1 MVEDKAWIDTS
12 DLYNN
17 DLRID
22 TVNRTARQGG
32 GKALLHK
39 NEYMTARLETN
50 LQLDTIEHGV
60 WSTTIRNKRL
70 TLAGVYHA
78 LIGSSTGSMHAKCL
92 EEVSQLIQYLITNH
106 TNLVPLGDFNIYT
119 QDIENPD
126 SLIYNNTME
135 ALGLRQH
142 INEPT
147 HKLENKL
154 NLIYTESLN
163 RVKVLHSFIGN
174 FISDHR
180 VVGTEIEIRK
190 QLEKHQPT
198 KHRNYTEFNLNSFT

>member
-1 MVEDKAWIDTS
+1 MDEDKAWIDTS
-12 DLYNN
+12 DFHNN
-17 DLRID
+17 NLRID
-22 TVNRTARQGG
+22 MVTVRQGVG
-32 GKALLHK
+32 IELQHK
-39 NEYMTARLETN
+39 KEYVTARLETN

-70 TLAGVYHA
+70 TLVGVYHPP
-78 LIGSSTGSMHAKCL
+78 IGSSTGKRYAKFL
-92 EEVSQLIQYLITNH
+92 EEGSQLIQYLITNH
-106 TNLVPLGDFNIYT
+106 TNLILLGDFNIHI

-135 ALGLRQH
+135 ALGLQQH

-147 HKLENKL
+147 HRLGNTFD
-154 NLIYTESLN
+154 LIYMESLN

-174 FISDHR
+174 LISDHR
-180 VVGTEIEIRK
+180 VVGIELEIRK

-198 KHRNYTEFNLNSFT
+198 KHRNYKEFNLNSFT